1 MGNYILEVSDNSRHV
16 RCSRGFVI
24 VCEDAAEIGRIP
36 IDSLVAA
43 IISAE
48 GATLAKSFF
57 VRLGEANIPIIICG
71 KDYMPLSIAAPI
83 AAHHRHTAI
92 AKQQVQCPPVLH
104 KQLWKSII
112 QAKIHNQIATLAG
125 FRPEQQAVLAKLHLL
140 QRKVKSGDTDNHEA
154 QAARL
159 YWPALMGKGFVRR
172 PDLEGSNSLFNY
184 AYAIVRSYVA
194 RAVCAAGLLPMFGVH
209 HRNTLNAFCLVDD
222 LMEPLRPVADAFVVE
237 HLEATE
243 YAATLDTLPKSTS
256 AAFLPTSWSARR
268 GPRHLY
274 PQQIPWLNPLQ
285 TACLPKSPP
294 CHCRSCSSLAWRPAR
309 TKTVAWCF
317 PTFLLRFLPLLRQRS
332 FVSCRIACL

>member
-1 MGNYILEVSDNSRHV
+1 MGNYILEVSENSRHV

-24 VCEDAAEIGRIP
+24 VCEDSAEIGRIP

-159 YWPALMGKGFVRR
+159 YWPALYGKG
-172 PDLEGSNSLFNY
+172 L
-184 AYAIVRSYVA
+184 
-194 RAVCAAGLLPMFGVH
+194 CAA
-209 HRNTLNAFCLVDD
+209 A
-222 LMEPLRPVADAFVVE
+222 
-237 HLEATE
+237 
-243 YAATLDTLPKSTS
+243 
-256 AAFLPTSWSARR
+256 
-268 GPRHLY
+268 
-274 PQQIPWLNPLQ
+274 
-285 TACLPKSPP
+285 
-294 CHCRSCSSLAWRPAR
+294 
-309 TKTVAWCF
+309 
-317 PTFLLRFLPLLRQRS
+317 
-332 FVSCRIACL
+332 

>member
-1 MGNYILEVSDNSRHV
+1 M
-16 RCSRGFVI
+16 
-24 VCEDAAEIGRIP
+24 
-36 IDSLVAA
+36 AA

-112 QAKIHNQIATLAG
+112 QAKIHNQIATLAAY
-125 FRPEQQAVLAKLHLL
+125 RPEQQAVLAKLHLL

-159 YWPALMGKGFVRR
+159 YWSALMGKGFVWR

-184 AYAIVRSYVA
+184 AYAIVRSCVA

-237 HLEATE
+237 QLEATE
-243 YAATLDTLPKSTS
+243 FAATLDTPAKKHLSTILAHKLDCKNGFTAFV
-256 AAFLPTSWSARR
+256 AAT
-268 GPRHLY
+268 
-274 PQQIPWLNPLQ
+274 N
-285 TACLPKSPP
+285 
-294 CHCRSCSSLAWRPAR
+294 
-309 TKTVAWCF
+309 TVAQSFADCV
-317 PTFLLRFLPLLRQRS
+317 LAKESALSLPLLQQPAVADS
-332 FVSCRIACL
+332 